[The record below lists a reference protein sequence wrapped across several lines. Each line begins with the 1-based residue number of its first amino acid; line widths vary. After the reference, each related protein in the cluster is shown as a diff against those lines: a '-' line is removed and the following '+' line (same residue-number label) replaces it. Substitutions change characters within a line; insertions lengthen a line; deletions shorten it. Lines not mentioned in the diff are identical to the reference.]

1 MNPMFSL
8 YKESRM
14 NSLTSLIKRDMKIF
28 YRTKGNIFF
37 SSLAVII
44 LLVLHFVI
52 FRNMYTDN
60 WEQILSMFPGFT
72 IDRESILWIV
82 DSLMFSA
89 ILPIGAVS
97 ISITALG
104 LMVEDREKSVLND
117 FLVSPIKRNDLLAS
131 YLISSFVVGL
141 IMLIGFIVF
150 YGVYF
155 QIMYGISYSL
165 KQLGFILLATIGA
178 LIFANTFIL
187 LIMTF
192 IKRQSSLGA
201 FGTILGTMNGFIS
214 GAYIPVGMFG
224 ATVGTV
230 LSALPFLQ
238 LTVLTRQAF
247 LYNLESV
254 TPLTHE
260 MLSGELAKEF
270 GLELWF
276 GDTLVPIWGVAAL
289 AGGITLILL
298 LCLIIR
304 FAKMKKAD

>member
-1 MNPMFSL
+1 
-8 YKESRM
+8 M
-14 NSLTSLIKRDMKIF
+14 NSLSSLIARNSKIF

-37 SSLAVII
+37 STLAVII

-52 FRNMYTDN
+52 FRNMYTDS
-60 WEQILSMFPGFT
+60 WEAILSALPGFT
-72 IDRESILWIV
+72 IDRDSIQWIV

-97 ISITALG
+97 ISITTLG
-104 LMVEDREKSVLND
+104 LMVEDREKNVLND

-131 YLISSFVVGL
+131 YLISSF
-141 IMLIGFIVF
+141 IIGFTMLLGFIAF
-150 YGVYF
+150 YGIYF
-155 QIMYGISYSL
+155 QIVYNISYSL

-192 IKRQSSLGA
+192 IKKQSALGA

-224 ATVGTV
+224 DTVGTI

-238 LTVLTRQAF
+238 LTVLSRQAF
-247 LYNLESV
+247 LYNMENITV
-254 TPLTHE
+254 LTHE
-260 MLSGELAKEF
+260 MLSGELAREF

-276 GDTLVPIWGVAAL
+276 GDTLMPIWSVAAL

-298 LCLIIR
+298 LCLIVR